1 MKIYFLVYSI
11 IASHQLLRKFI
22 SLLIHN
28 TNDMQNKRLAF
39 LLGILI
45 VGLLCLMVTVYVQA
59 KRQKRENSQRVISEA
74 EENLRMQTYKY

>member
-1 MKIYFLVYSI
+1 
-11 IASHQLLRKFI
+11 
-22 SLLIHN
+22 
-28 TNDMQNKRLAF
+28 MQNKRLAF